1 LIYAD
6 INPMAR
12 IQLSFRFEKPLLD
25 ALSIAAELESRD
37 RSSLME
43 TVLSEWL
50 NKKYPALWEEAFPD
64 LAAKRRQYMIDYKLE

>member
-1 LIYAD
+1 
-6 INPMAR
+6 MAKVQTTFR
-12 IQLSFRFEKPLLD
+12 LSSELLSAID
-25 ALSIAAELESRD
+25 KASDMENRD
-37 RSSLME
+37 RTNLVE